1 MGWLNRIAAIVRS
14 RKLES
19 DLDEELQLHI
29 ELKTQENIA
38 AGMPPEDA
46 RYAALRAFGKLEQKK
61 EECRDADHLR
71 WLEDIIQD
79 LRYGLRQLR
88 RNPGFTAVAVLTLA
102 LGIGANTA
110 VFSVVEAV
118 ILKLL
123 PVESPRQLVLAQCP
137 DAHGGNYAFSYP
149 TYVYLRDHN
158 SVFSGTFAFS
168 ALDRLDVTI
177 DGRPELTSGQIV
189 SGTYYS
195 TLGVNAVLGR
205 TITPGDDK
213 KPGEGAVAVISYA
226 YWKRR
231 FALSRDVVGKA
242 LTVDGIPFT
251 IIGVT
256 PPEFFGLMVGGDP
269 DITVP
274 MMMQAQVMAGVS
286 LLNDK
291 NTWWLGVVG
300 GRLKPGVSEARA
312 RANLDLLFQ
321 QTLGSKNKGELRID
335 VVPGDKGIA
344 FLRDRL
350 SQPLVILM
358 AAVGLVLLIV
368 CANVANLLL
377 ARSTA
382 RQREIGV
389 RLALGAGRLRLIRQ
403 LLTESF
409 LLATIGGGLGLL
421 LAYWGSQFLLIL
433 ISSGPFPI
441 SIHLHLDAGIL

>member
-1 MGWLNRIAAIVRS
+1 MGWLNRIAAIARS
-14 RKLES
+14 RKLEGE
-19 DLDEELQLHI
+19 LDEELQLHI

-61 EECRDADHLR
+61 EECRDADRLR

-137 DAHGGNYAFSYP
+137 DAHGGYYAFSYP
-149 TYVYLRDHN
+149 AYVYLRDHN

-168 ALDRLDVTI
+168 ELERLDVTI
-177 DGRPELTSGQIV
+177 DGRPELTGGQIV
-189 SGTYYS
+189 TGSYYS

-205 TITPGDDK
+205 TINPNDDK
-213 KPGEGAVAVISYA
+213 TPGEGAVAVISYA

-242 LTVDGIPFT
+242 ITVDGIPFT

-274 MMMQAQVMAGVS
+274 MMMQAQVMAGV
-286 LLNDK
+286 
-291 NTWWLGVVG
+291 
-300 GRLKPGVSEARA
+300 
-312 RANLDLLFQ
+312 
-321 QTLGSKNKGELRID
+321 TL
-335 VVPGDKGIA
+335 
-344 FLRDRL
+344 
-350 SQPLVILM
+350 
-358 AAVGLVLLIV
+358 
-368 CANVANLLL
+368 
-377 ARSTA
+377 
-382 RQREIGV
+382 
-389 RLALGAGRLRLIRQ
+389 
-403 LLTESF
+403 
-409 LLATIGGGLGLL
+409 
-421 LAYWGSQFLLIL
+421 
-433 ISSGPFPI
+433 
-441 SIHLHLDAGIL
+441 